1 MFSKTEFNHKDKR
14 LFNLSI
20 ASFNCIFVLAELKYL
35 FVTIHSTRLIHV
47 YIPKKKKKNAYL
59 YCFWESIK
67 NLIATVWDETEIRR
81 TFGNTF

>member
-1 MFSKTEFNHKDKR
+1 MPKAPKKMFSKTEFNHKDKR

-47 YIPKKKKKNAYL
+47 YIPKKKKKT
-59 YCFWESIK
+59 
-67 NLIATVWDETEIRR
+67 LIFIV
-81 TFGNTF
+81 FGNLLKI